1 MLIAIGT
8 SPDRSEWLQACS
20 GSMGREHIVISNWGF
35 ELGKIRWLM
44 DNTTAQRFLF
54 LQDSWV
60 VKSPDL
66 FALLEHTEG
75 SIALTQDP
83 YFFGC
88 FAGVYERKVIEDI
101 GIPTVSTKLQA
112 VEFERSWHESYVASA
127 GEPTVLF
134 PDLTDENATEVRFHN
149 GRENLILENDY
160 IIKYK
165 GTWRADQ
172 LSPI

>member
-1 MLIAIGT
+1 M
-8 SPDRSEWLQACS
+8 
-20 GSMGREHIVISNWGF
+20 SNWGY
-35 ELGKIRWLM
+35 ELGKIRWVM
-44 DNTTAQRFLF
+44 ENTTAERFLL

-60 VKSPDL
+60 VKTPD
-66 FALLEHTEG
+66 FFTLLEQTEG
-75 SIALTQDP
+75 SVALTQDP

-88 FAGVYERKVIEDI
+88 FAGVYERSVIEDI
-101 GIPTVSTKLQA
+101 GIPTISNKLQA
-112 VEFERSWHESYVASA
+112 VESERYWHESYVMKA

-149 GRENLILENDY
+149 GRDNLILENDY

-172 LSPI
+172 LSLT